1 MVPPKHRRTR
11 LNGGSA
17 QFGLVNLDIA
27 LHRMD
32 QSLTYIAGCDCLLR
46 YFPQRNDGVLV
57 VVRLNHDVRA
67 FVDLARAVRSQQHE
81 FKPIWNLVDAVLDGY
96 ARHGMALLAEMQL
109 GEGVV
114 LLTSRRF
121 KAHGNTA
128 TSAEQLEHLVDTFGH
143 CLLLLT
149 PPSRRLPD
157 GRSFPRIKSMA

>member
-32 QSLTYIAGCDCLLR
+32 QSLTCIAGRDCLLR

-67 FVDLARAVRSQQHE
+67 FVDLSRAMRSQQHE
-81 FKPIWNLVDAVLDGY
+81 FKSIWNLVDAVLDGY
-96 ARHGMALLAEMQL
+96 ARHAM
-109 GEGVV
+109 V
-114 LLTSRRF
+114 LLEEKQFGKRSCPTTEPQIQGARHHRRSTEF
-121 KAHGNTA
+121 RHQMRA
-128 TSAEQLEHLVDTFGH
+128 S
-143 CLLLLT
+143 
-149 PPSRRLPD
+149 
-157 GRSFPRIKSMA
+157 